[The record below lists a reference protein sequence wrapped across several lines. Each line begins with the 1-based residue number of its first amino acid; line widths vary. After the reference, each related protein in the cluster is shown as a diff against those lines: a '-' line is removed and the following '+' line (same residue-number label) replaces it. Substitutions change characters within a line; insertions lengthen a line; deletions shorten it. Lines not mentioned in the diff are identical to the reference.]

1 MDLAHRP
8 EAQPRPRDSLAFMRQ
23 GRPYRT
29 TFETLFNRFG
39 GGGSSLELD
48 GGDATGNNASFIIDG
63 GGA

>member
-1 MDLAHRP
+1 
-8 EAQPRPRDSLAFMRQ
+8 MRQ